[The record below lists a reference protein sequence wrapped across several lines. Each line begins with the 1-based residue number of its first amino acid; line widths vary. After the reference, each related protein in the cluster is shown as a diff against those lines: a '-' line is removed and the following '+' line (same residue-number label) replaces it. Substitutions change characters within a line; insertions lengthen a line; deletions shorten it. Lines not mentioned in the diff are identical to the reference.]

1 MGVKLNL
8 EDFHFFFADKQPS
21 QTNEKE
27 SLLMVA
33 LMCATK
39 TEKIECLR
47 TQSGRL
53 LDSLE
58 HVLNAK
64 RDEVLGKL
72 DNLFLIATN
81 SLSCL

>member
-1 MGVKLNL
+1 
-8 EDFHFFFADKQPS
+8 
-21 QTNEKE
+21 
-27 SLLMVA
+27 
-33 LMCATK
+33 MCATK

-72 DNLFLIATN
+72 DNLFLIATK
-81 SLSCL
+81 SFSCL

>member
-1 MGVKLNL
+1 MALKL
-8 EDFHFFFADKQPS
+8 EDSHTFIFTEKQPS

-27 SLLMVA
+27 SPLMVA

-53 LDSLE
+53 LDTLE
-58 HVLNAK
+58 HVLNVK

-81 SLSCL
+81 SFSLL